1 MDTTSFRPRWLS
13 GLLVLATIA
22 LGLASRR
29 WPGLFPAVL
38 EKYPG
43 DALWAQMVYWLGAI
57 VLPGA
62 SVRRLAAAALAVAW
76 GVEFSQLWHPP
87 WLDAIRATTP
97 GHLVLG
103 SAFGVADL
111 LAYAIGIAL
120 VAGLDALVH
129 AARRRWRGLHSAP

>member
-13 GLLVLATIA
+13 GLLVLVTIA

-43 DALWAQMVYWLGAI
+43 DSLWAQMVYWLAAI

-62 SVRRLAAAALAVAW
+62 SVRRLAAAALAIAW

-103 SAFGVADL
+103 SAFGVVDL
-111 LAYAIGIAL
+111 LAYAVGIVL
-120 VAGLDALVH
+120 VAGLDALMCG
-129 AARRRWRGLHSAP
+129 ALRRRGGLHWPP